1 MQRIRRVGIL
11 QRVGRVELLE
21 KHGCLNL
28 LSTSFSAVYN
38 AGMSPSHFATTHWSL
53 VLAARDRA
61 EPGADDA
68 LASLC
73 TLYWYPL
80 YAYVRRR
87 GHSADEA
94 HDLTQEFFARLLE
107 KDFLAAV
114 DRSKGKFRSFLLA
127 ACNHFLANERD
138 RARAKKRGGG
148 RPLLSLD
155 SADAEGRYRA
165 EPAENLTPEKLFE
178 RRWALALLQ
187 QVMTRLRD
195 EFEAK
200 GKGRLFDHLRGF
212 LVGEK
217 GVGYHRAGRE
227 LGLSE
232 GAVKVAVHRLR
243 QRYRELLHE
252 EIGRTVEGPDQVEEE
267 VRELFAALGS

>member
-1 MQRIRRVGIL
+1 MP
-11 QRVGRVELLE
+11 
-21 KHGCLNL
+21 
-28 LSTSFSAVYN
+28 
-38 AGMSPSHFATTHWSL
+38 PSSFATTHWSL

-73 TLYWYPL
+73 ALYWYPL

-87 GHSADEA
+87 GHGADDA
-94 HDLTQEFFARLLE
+94 HDLTQSFFARLLE

-114 DRSKGKFRSFLLA
+114 DRGKGKFRSFLLA
-127 ACNHFLANERD
+127 SCNHFLANEHD
-138 RARAKKRGGG
+138 RARARKRGGG
-148 RPLLSLD
+148 RRLLSLNA
-155 SADAEGRYRA
+155 ADAEGRYLA
-165 EPAENLTPEKLFE
+165 EPADDLTPERLFD

-187 QVMTRLRD
+187 EVMGRLRA

-200 GKGRLFDHLRGF
+200 GKARMFERLRGF

-217 GVGYHRAGRE
+217 GTGYRRAADE
-227 LGLSE
+227 LRLSE

-252 EIGRTVEGPDQVEEE
+252 EIARTVGAPEEVEEE
-267 VRELFAALGS
+267 IRALFAALGS

>member
-1 MQRIRRVGIL
+1 MAFLFIISRLTSVVGAKWPWARYNRR
-11 QRVGRVELLE
+11 
-21 KHGCLNL
+21 
-28 LSTSFSAVYN
+28 
-38 AGMSPSHFATTHWSL
+38 MSPSQFATTHWSL

-73 TLYWYPL
+73 GLYWYPL

-87 GHSADEA
+87 GHGADEA

-107 KDFLAAV
+107 KDFLAGV
-114 DRSKGKFRSFLLA
+114 DRGKGKFRAFLLA

-138 RARAKKRGGG
+138 RVRAKKRGGG
-148 RPLLSLD
+148 RAIRSLSA
-155 SADAEGRYRA
+155 ADAEGRYNA
-165 EPAENLTPEKLFE
+165 EPADAQTPEKLFE

-187 QVMTRLRD
+187 QVMARLRD

-200 GKGRLFDHLRGF
+200 GKGRLFDQLRGF

-217 GVGYHRAGRE
+217 GAGYRQAANE
-227 LGLSE
+227 LRLSE

-252 EIGRTVEGPDQVEEE
+252 EIARTVGGPDEVEEE
-267 VRELFAALGS
+267 IRALFAALGS

>member
-1 MQRIRRVGIL
+1 MP
-11 QRVGRVELLE
+11 
-21 KHGCLNL
+21 
-28 LSTSFSAVYN
+28 
-38 AGMSPSHFATTHWSL
+38 PSHFATTHWSL

-61 EPGADDA
+61 EPGARDA

-73 TLYWYPL
+73 DTYWYPL

-87 GHSADEA
+87 GHGPDDA
-94 HDLTQEFFARLLE
+94 HDMTQEFFARLLE
-107 KDFLAAV
+107 KDFLAGV
-114 DRSKGKFRSFLLA
+114 ERSKGKFRSFLLA
-127 ACNHFLANERD
+127 ACNHFLANEHD

-148 RPLLSLD
+148 RRVLSLGA
-155 SADAEGRYRA
+155 ADAEGRYRA
-165 EPAENLTPEKLFE
+165 EPADALTAEKLFE

-187 QVMTRLRD
+187 QVMARLRD

-200 GKGRLFDHLRGF
+200 GKGRQFDGLRGF

-217 GVGYHRAGRE
+217 GAGYRRAADE

-252 EIGRTVEGPDQVEEE
+252 EIGRTVGAPDEIAEEI
-267 VRELFAALGS
+267 RDLFAALGS

>member
-1 MQRIRRVGIL
+1 
-11 QRVGRVELLE
+11 
-21 KHGCLNL
+21 
-28 LSTSFSAVYN
+28 
-38 AGMSPSHFATTHWSL
+38 MSPSRFETTHWSL

-87 GHSADEA
+87 GHDADEA
-94 HDLTQEFFARLLE
+94 LDLTQEFFARLLE

-114 DRSKGKFRSFLLA
+114 DRGKGKFRSFLLA
-127 ACNHFLANERD
+127 AYNHFLANERD
-138 RARAKKRGGG
+138 RTRALKRGGG
-148 RPLLSLD
+148 KTVLSLD
-155 SADAEGRYRA
+155 AADAEGRYGS
-165 EPAENLTPEKLFE
+165 EPAAELTAEKLFE

-187 QVMTRLRD
+187 HVMARLRG

-200 GKGRLFDHLRGF
+200 GKGRVFEQLRGF

-217 GVGYHRAGRE
+217 GAGYRQAGEE
-227 LGLSE
+227 LGMSE
-232 GAVKVAVHRLR
+232 SAVKVQVHRLR
-243 QRYRELLHE
+243 ERYRELLYE
-252 EIGRTVEGPDQVEEE
+252 EIGRTVGSPQEIEEE
-267 VRELFAALGS
+267 VRALFAALG

>member
-1 MQRIRRVGIL
+1 
-11 QRVGRVELLE
+11 
-21 KHGCLNL
+21 
-28 LSTSFSAVYN
+28 
-38 AGMSPSHFATTHWSL
+38 MSPSHFATTHWSL

-61 EPGADDA
+61 EPGAADA

-73 TLYWYPL
+73 ALYWYPL

-87 GHSADEA
+87 GHDADAA

-114 DRSKGKFRSFLLA
+114 DRGKGKFRSFLLA
-127 ACNHFLANERD
+127 ACNHFLANEHD
-138 RARAKKRGGG
+138 RARARKRGGG

-155 SADAEGRYRA
+155 AADAEGRYRA
-165 EPAENLTPEKLFE
+165 EPAGGLTPEKLFE

-187 QVMTRLRD
+187 QVMARLRA
-195 EFEAK
+195 EFEARD
-200 GKGRLFDHLRGF
+200 KGRLFDHLRGF

-217 GVGYHRAGRE
+217 GPGYRQTANE
-227 LGLSE
+227 LGMTE

-252 EIGRTVEGPDQVEEE
+252 EIGRTVTGPEQVEEE
-267 VRELFAALGS
+267 VRDLFRALGS

>member
-1 MQRIRRVGIL
+1 MP
-11 QRVGRVELLE
+11 
-21 KHGCLNL
+21 
-28 LSTSFSAVYN
+28 
-38 AGMSPSHFATTHWSL
+38 PSSFATTRWSL

-61 EPGADDA
+61 EPGAADA

-73 TLYWYPL
+73 ALYWYPL

-87 GHSADEA
+87 GHGAEES

-107 KDFLAAV
+107 KDFLASV
-114 DRSKGKFRSFLLA
+114 DRGKGKFRAFLLA
-127 ACNHFLANERD
+127 SCNHFLANERD
-138 RARAKKRGGG
+138 RVRAKKRGGG
-148 RPLLSLD
+148 RPVLSLD
-155 SADAEGRYRA
+155 AADAEGRYRA
-165 EPAENLTPEKLFE
+165 EPADDLTPERLFE
-178 RRWALALLQ
+178 RRWALTLLQ
-187 QVMTRLRD
+187 EVMGRLRD

-200 GKGRLFDHLRGF
+200 GKGRLFERLRGF

-217 GVGYHRAGRE
+217 GAGYRRAADE

-252 EIGRTVEGPDQVEEE
+252 EIGRTVAAPEEIDE
-267 VRELFAALGS
+267 EIRALFAALGP

>member
-1 MQRIRRVGIL
+1 MP
-11 QRVGRVELLE
+11 
-21 KHGCLNL
+21 
-28 LSTSFSAVYN
+28 
-38 AGMSPSHFATTHWSL
+38 PSDFATTHWSL

-61 EPGADDA
+61 EPGAADA
-68 LASLC
+68 LSSLC
-73 TLYWYPL
+73 DLYWYPL

-87 GHSADEA
+87 GHGADEA

-114 DRSKGKFRSFLLA
+114 DRGKGRFRAFLLA

-148 RPLLSLD
+148 RPVLSLD
-155 SADAEGRYRA
+155 DAEGRYRT
-165 EPAENLTPEKLFE
+165 EPAGGLTPEKLFE
-178 RRWALALLQ
+178 RRWAMALLQ

-200 GKGRLFDHLRGF
+200 GKGRQFDGLRGF

-217 GVGYHRAGRE
+217 GAGYRRAAEE
-227 LGLSE
+227 LALSE

-243 QRYRELLHE
+243 QRYRELLYE
-252 EIGRTVEGPDQVEEE
+252 EIARTVGAPDEVEEE
-267 VRELFAALGS
+267 VRALFAALGP

>member
-1 MQRIRRVGIL
+1 
-11 QRVGRVELLE
+11 
-21 KHGCLNL
+21 
-28 LSTSFSAVYN
+28 
-38 AGMSPSHFATTHWSL
+38 MSPSQFATTHWSL

-73 TLYWYPL
+73 GLYWYPL

-87 GHSADEA
+87 GHGADEA

-107 KDFLAAV
+107 KDFLAGV
-114 DRSKGKFRSFLLA
+114 DRGKGKFRSFLLA

-148 RPLLSLD
+148 RAILSLD
-155 SADAEGRYRA
+155 AADAEGRYSA
-165 EPAENLTPEKLFE
+165 EPADAVTPEKLFE

-187 QVMTRLRD
+187 QVMARLRD

-200 GKGRLFDHLRGF
+200 GKGRLFDGLRGF

-217 GVGYHRAGRE
+217 GAGYRRAAGE

-252 EIGRTVEGPDQVEEE
+252 EIGRTVGAPEEVEEE
-267 VRELFAALGS
+267 LRALFAALAS

>member
-1 MQRIRRVGIL
+1 MV
-11 QRVGRVELLE
+11 
-21 KHGCLNL
+21 
-28 LSTSFSAVYN
+28 
-38 AGMSPSHFATTHWSL
+38 L
-53 VLAARDRA
+53 VARDRA
-61 EPGADDA
+61 EPGAADA

-73 TLYWYPL
+73 ALYWYPL

-87 GHSADEA
+87 GNGADDA

-114 DRSKGKFRSFLLA
+114 DRGKGKFRSFMLA
-127 ACNHFLANERD
+127 SCNHFLANERD

-148 RPLLSLD
+148 RPVLSLD
-155 SADAEGRYRA
+155 DAEGRYRA
-165 EPAENLTPEKLFE
+165 EPAGGLTPEQLFE
-178 RRWALALLQ
+178 RRWALTLLD
-187 QVMTRLRD
+187 QVLTRLRD

-200 GKGRLFDHLRGF
+200 GKRRLFDRLRGF

-217 GVGYHRAGRE
+217 GAGYRRAAEE

-232 GAVKVAVHRLR
+232 GSVKVAVHRLR

-252 EIGRTVEGPDQVEEE
+252 EIGRTVGSPDEIGDE
-267 VRELFAALGS
+267 VRALFAVLGS

>member
-1 MQRIRRVGIL
+1 
-11 QRVGRVELLE
+11 
-21 KHGCLNL
+21 
-28 LSTSFSAVYN
+28 
-38 AGMSPSHFATTHWSL
+38 MSPSQFATTHWSL

-73 TLYWYPL
+73 GLYWYPL

-87 GHSADEA
+87 GRGPEDA
-94 HDLTQEFFARLLE
+94 HDLTQGFFARLLE
-107 KDFLAAV
+107 KDFLAGV
-114 DRSKGKFRSFLLA
+114 DRGKGKFRSFLLA
-127 ACNHFLANERD
+127 SCNHFLANEHD

-148 RPLLSLD
+148 RPVLSLD
-155 SADAEGRYRA
+155 AADAEGRYRA
-165 EPAENLTPEKLFE
+165 EPADALSPEKLFE
-178 RRWALALLQ
+178 RRWAVALLQ
-187 QVMTRLRD
+187 QVMSRLRD

-200 GKGRLFDHLRGF
+200 GKGRLFDRLRGS

-217 GVGYHRAGRE
+217 GTGHRAAADE

-252 EIGRTVEGPDQVEEE
+252 EIARTVAAPDEVEEE
-267 VRELFAALGS
+267 IRSLFAALGS

>member
-1 MQRIRRVGIL
+1 
-11 QRVGRVELLE
+11 
-21 KHGCLNL
+21 
-28 LSTSFSAVYN
+28 
-38 AGMSPSHFATTHWSL
+38 MSPSQFATTHWSL

-73 TLYWYPL
+73 GLYWYPL

-87 GHSADEA
+87 GHGADGA

-107 KDFLAAV
+107 KDFLAGV
-114 DRSKGKFRSFLLA
+114 DRGKGKFRAFLLA
-127 ACNHFLANERD
+127 ACNHFLANEHD

-148 RPLLSLD
+148 RAILSL
-155 SADAEGRYRA
+155 SASDAEGRYRA
-165 EPAENLTPEKLFE
+165 EPADALTPEKLFE

-200 GKGRLFDHLRGF
+200 GKGRLFDRLRGF

-217 GVGYHRAGRE
+217 GAGYRQAANE
-227 LGLSE
+227 LRLSE

-252 EIGRTVEGPDQVEEE
+252 EIARTVGAAEEVEEE
-267 VRELFAALGS
+267 IRALFAALGS